1 MAIRI
6 VGVDLPQ
13 NKRGEIAL
21 TYIFGIGRSSSAKI
35 LEKAGVDKDLK
46 VKDWTDDQA
55 AKIREIIGADYKVE
69 GDLRSEIQ
77 LNIKRLM
84 DIGCYRGIRHRI
96 GLPVRGQSTK
106 NNART
111 RKGKKKTVANKKK
124 LLNNNQVW
132 QRKQLLLR
140 KEMSKLVLRDNFMCT
155 HHSTISLLL
164 WQIAKVRSSLGL
176 QQVKWAL
183 EVQRRT
189 LLMQHRWQ
197 HRIALRLHMILV

>member
-1 MAIRI
+1 MAVRI

-21 TYIFGIGRSSSAKI
+21 TYIYGIGRSSAKRI
-35 LEKAGVDKDLK
+35 LNKAGVNLDTK
-46 VKDWTDDQA
+46 VQDWTDAEA
-55 AKIREIIGADYKVE
+55 AAVREVIQNEFKVE

-111 RKGKKKTVANKKK
+111 RKGRKKTVANKKK
-124 LLNNNQVW
+124 AT
-132 QRKQLLLR
+132 K
-140 KEMSKLVLRDNFMCT
+140 
-155 HHSTISLLL
+155 
-164 WQIAKVRSSLGL
+164 
-176 QQVKWAL
+176 
-183 EVQRRT
+183 
-189 LLMQHRWQ
+189 
-197 HRIALRLHMILV
+197 